1 MIQHQCPSCHR
12 AFTTEQ
18 ASVNVKC
25 PYCGTEFSPAYNQGY
40 QQGFQQGYNS
50 ASGGTVFDCGP
61 SGRSRGVAALL
72 AIFLGALGI
81 HYFYLGKNTAGIVFL
96 LISIFSCGILAA
108 VTSVLALVQGIIMLT
123 LTQEQFEQKYVYCPQ
138 SIPLF

>member
-50 ASGGTVFDCGP
+50 ASGNVFDSGP
-61 SGRSRGVAALL
+61 SGRSRGVAAVL

-96 LISIFSCGILAA
+96 LIAIFSCGVLAA
-108 VTSVLALVQGIIMLT
+108 ITSVLALVQGIIMLT

-138 SIPLF
+138 SVPLF

>member
-12 AFTTEQ
+12 QFTTEQ

-96 LISIFSCGILAA
+96 LIAIFSCGVLAA

>member
-1 MIQHQCPSCHR
+1 MIQHQCPSCGR
-12 AFTTEQ
+12 QFTTEQ

>member
-1 MIQHQCPSCHR
+1 MIQHLCPSCGR
-12 AFTTEQ
+12 QFTTEQ
-18 ASVNVKC
+18 LSVNVKC
-25 PYCGTEFSPAYNQGY
+25 PYCGKEFSPAFNQGY
-40 QQGFQQGYNS
+40 QQGYSN
-50 ASGGTVFDCGP
+50 ASGGNIFDCGP

-96 LISIFSCGILAA
+96 IIAILSCGVLAA
-108 VTSVLALVQGIIMLT
+108 ITSVLALVQGIIMLT

-138 SIPLF
+138 SVPLF

>member
-50 ASGGTVFDCGP
+50 ASGNVFDSGP

-81 HYFYLGKNTAGIVFL
+81 HYFYLGKKTAGIVFL
-96 LISIFSCGILAA
+96 IIAILSCCILTA
-108 VTSVLALVQGIIMLT
+108 VTSVLAFIQGIIMLT

-138 SIPLF
+138 SVPLF

>member
-1 MIQHQCPSCHR
+1 M
-12 AFTTEQ
+12 
-18 ASVNVKC
+18 
-25 PYCGTEFSPAYNQGY
+25 
-40 QQGFQQGYNS
+40 
-50 ASGGTVFDCGP
+50 
-61 SGRSRGVAALL
+61 AALL

-96 LISIFSCGILAA
+96 LIAMFSCGVLAA
-108 VTSVLALVQGIIMLT
+108 ITSVLALVQGIIMLT